1 MFIDSASLAMRI
13 SNAVAVVTL
22 FIAGFAYGKVIHRSS
37 VAIGVA
43 MVFIGLVI
51 VTFTI
56 ALGG

>member
-1 MFIDSASLAMRI
+1 MLFLAGY
-13 SNAVAVVTL
+13 L
-22 FIAGFAYGKVIHRSS
+22 YGKIIHRSPL
-37 VAIGVA
+37 AIGVA

>member
-1 MFIDSASLAMRI
+1 MRAS
-13 SNAVAVVTL
+13 NTVAVAML
-22 FIAGFAYGKVIHRSS
+22 FIAGFAYGRVIHRSPL
-37 VAIGVA
+37 ALGVA